1 MMQRFLLLPVLLI
14 SLLSCESDETKAARF
29 LLKGNEE
36 LTNGSY
42 KEAIRFYT
50 ESIEKNPQY
59 EDAYNNRGVAYYK
72 SGQYFNA
79 IQDYNKVILELNP
92 LNPQARGN
100 RVDAYLASGRNED
113 ALRDLEWGNEQFP
126 DSSNVDFKRGLA
138 YFAMKDYASSIKS
151 FNLAYQKDPR
161 NVEALVNAANGYYF
175 IKNFDLANQKLDE
188 AEQLDPTEANIYNTR
203 CMMSIAQ
210 RDFNSGLDHIAT
222 ALDFDANN
230 GIYLNNRG
238 FLKLMTGKIVEGGKD
253 IDRAIVADP
262 QNAWA
267 YRNKGIFY
275 FMNEAYDD
283 ALRNFI
289 QTSKI
294 EEDMDFLH
302 TYWAATLSKLDR
314 TQESCEIIKA
324 GVERQEPEAIDFQR
338 ENCGF
343 K

>member
-1 MMQRFLLLPVLLI
+1 MMQRFLLFPAILF
-14 SLLSCESDETKAARF
+14 SLWSCESDDTKASRF

-36 LTNGSY
+36 LAKGNY

-79 IQDYNKVILELNP
+79 VQDYNKVILELNP
-92 LNPQARGN
+92 LSEQARGN
-100 RVDAYLASGRNED
+100 RVDTYLASGRNED
-113 ALRDLEWGNEQFP
+113 AIRDLEWGNQQFP
-126 DSSNVDFKRGLA
+126 DSSNVDFKKGLA
-138 YFAMKDYASSIKS
+138 YFAMKDYQASIES
-151 FNLAYQKDPR
+151 FNITYQKDPE

-175 IKNFDLANQKLDE
+175 IEEFDSANQKLNE
-188 AEQLDPTEANIYNTR
+188 AVKLDPTEANIYNTR
-203 CMMSIAQ
+203 CMMAIAQ
-210 RDFNSGLDHIAT
+210 RDFSSGLGHIAT
-222 ALDFDANN
+222 ALSFDANN

-238 FLKLMTGKIVEGGKD
+238 FLKLMTGEIVEGGKD

-275 FMNEAYDD
+275 FMNEAYED

-294 EEDMDFLH
+294 EDDMDFLH
-302 TYWAATLSKLDR
+302 TYWAATLLKLDR
-314 TQESCEIIKA
+314 AKEGCEIIQV
-324 GVERQEPEAIDFQR
+324 GVDRQEPEALDFQR
-338 ENCGF
+338 KNCA
-343 K
+343 KI